1 MTVLTLAWRVALLG
15 SLAYLGFLG
24 VRLLGEFTLM
34 RRVLEGAC
42 DIR

>member
-1 MTVLTLAWRVALLG
+1 MTTAWRAALLSTLL
-15 SLAYLGFLG
+15 SLGYLGL
-24 VRLLGEFTLM
+24 RLLGEFKRM

>member
-1 MTVLTLAWRVALLG
+1 MTLAWRAALLG
-15 SLAYLGFLG
+15 TLLGLGYLGL
-24 VRLLGEFTLM
+24 RLLGEFTLM